1 MNFSRY
7 VVLAC
12 ARCGSTWLDQLIAS
26 HTCAISQH
34 ENLAIKD
41 NAVVGAGASPDEWR
55 AAQDAAFAKIEAE
68 ARAVRHKRQAFA
80 GCDRVFVGGKLP
92 YEKLYAIPDC
102 SGRDKPCF
110 WDTRENGAVARRAYE
125 DLRATIFAAAEK
137 TKTHLAFVTYED
149 MLRDEKIVERQ
160 LLPFLGLPPAPHSP
174 TLKRSGELAKRDMIG
189 RHDDALA
196 R

>member
-26 HTCAISQH
+26 HPCAISQH

-55 AAQDAAFAKIEAE
+55 AAQDAAFAKVEAE

-110 WDTRENGAVARRAYE
+110 WDTRDNGAVACVPGATTRPPPQHGRDAVARRVAGRGARE
-125 DLRATIFAAAEK
+125 ARAPFK
-137 TKTHLAFVTYED
+137 V
-149 MLRDEKIVERQ
+149 Q
-160 LLPFLGLPPAPHSP
+160 LLRPLP
-174 TLKRSGELAKRDMIG
+174 LA
-189 RHDDALA
+189 HY
-196 R
+196 